1 MMASLCQHDGMI
13 RTQVQL
19 TEQQHLRLRTHAA
32 ERGLSISQLVRDGV
46 DNVLA
51 QIEEGAQSQRA
62 QRAIAVAGRF
72 NSGRS
77 DVARRHDD
85 YLVAAYETSEE

>member
-1 MMASLCQHDGMI
+1 MLPMI

-19 TEQQHLRLRTHAA
+19 KERQLHRLRALAA
-32 ERGLSISQLVRDGV
+32 ERGLSISELVRNGV

-51 QIEEGAQSQRA
+51 QMGQGAHTTRA
-62 QRAIAVAGRF
+62 QRAISAAGRF
-72 NSGRS
+72 HSGRS

-85 YLVAAYETSEE
+85 FLVSAYEASER

>member
-1 MMASLCQHDGMI
+1 MRRDGMI

-19 TEQQHLRLRTHAA
+19 TEQQHLRLRALAA

-51 QIEEGAQSQRA
+51 QIEEGAQGHRA
-62 QRAIAVAGRF
+62 QRAIAAAGRF
-72 NSGRS
+72 HSGRR

-85 YLVAAYETSEE
+85 YLVTAYETSEEAGALR

>member
-1 MMASLCQHDGMI
+1 MI

-19 TEQQHLRLRTHAA
+19 TEEQLRRLRTLAA
-32 ERGLSISQLVRDGV
+32 EKGSSISQLVRDGV

-51 QIEEGAQSQRA
+51 QTEQGADSSGV
-62 QRAIAVAGRF
+62 QRAIAAAGRF
-72 NSGRS
+72 HSGRE

-85 YLVAAYETSEE
+85 YLVAVYGTPEE

>member
-1 MMASLCQHDGMI
+1 MI

-19 TEQQHLRLRTHAA
+19 TEQQHVRLRALAA
-32 ERGLSISQLVRDGV
+32 ERGSSISRLVREGV

-51 QIEEGAQSQRA
+51 QIELGAPSDRA
-62 QRAIAVAGRF
+62 QRAIAAAGRF
-72 NSGRS
+72 HSGRS

-85 YLVAAYETSEE
+85 YLVTAYETSEE